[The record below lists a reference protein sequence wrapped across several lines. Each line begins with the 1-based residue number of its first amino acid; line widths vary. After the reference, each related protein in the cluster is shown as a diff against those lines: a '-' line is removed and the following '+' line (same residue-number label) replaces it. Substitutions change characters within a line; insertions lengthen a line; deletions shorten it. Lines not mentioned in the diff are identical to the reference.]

1 MDKVTSSE
9 ITVAVM
15 TDVDLTVV
23 PDAHSPSVSLASDI
37 ELAYVCR
44 FYFLPTDALDLS
56 VSSLAEI

>member
-1 MDKVTSSE
+1 
-9 ITVAVM
+9 M

-37 ELAYVCR
+37 ELPYVCR

-56 VSSLAEI
+56 VSSLAET